1 MKSIDEYSITLF
13 DDWLHENRNDT
24 ADLGNVTL
32 VRSDEQ
38 FGDFSDWLLKGKR
51 PLAYDIEASGL
62 DTYSPHWVIKSIQWG
77 DCDDAWVFI
86 WGDPWFQRSIDIVME
101 RTDYRLLAHNA
112 TFDALGLDRHGHVDA
127 LDILARTFDTKILSH
142 LADPR
147 SRVEGGVGH
156 GLKNLAAHHVD
167 KSAPDSDAALKQ
179 IFKEHKWS
187 NKEGWKNIPAAH
199 PTLVQYAGM
208 DVILTAR
215 LFPKLR
221 DEIKRKT
228 MDHLVKYEHQI
239 LMLVAA
245 MERRGM
251 RIDIDYARKLIRDMT
266 VDEKNHIE
274 IVQGLGVENH
284 NATKDVAEGLRSL
297 GVRLTEVTP
306 TGATKVD
313 KTILDEIRADESAD
327 PRARMLAE
335 SVTAAKN
342 SAKWRDSYVTASLET
357 MDANGRVH
365 PKINSL
371 QARTGRMSIN
381 NPPLQQLPSGG
392 DAIRRMFL
400 AEEGCRM
407 ASIDFSGVEL
417 RVLAALSQDPVM
429 LRVFSEGL
437 DLHQT
442 TADSTGVSR
451 KVAKT
456 VNFGKV
462 YGAGPKTLA
471 RQSGLS
477 VEEAQKVCDLFDDT
491 YKGVTSFAHQLA
503 FPIKK
508 GERTFVVTH
517 TGRKLPVD
525 SERPYAAL
533 NYCIQSTA
541 RDVLGRAMIKVHEA
555 GLWDY
560 AVLPIHDEILFSFPQ
575 GDAEELCRQAGVVME
590 MVLKDVHISTEP
602 DLGGGSWGTLYTPG
616 EHDVIELTDQDRMKY
631 GDAHLIDHLFTAPK
645 FEF

>member
-1 MKSIDEYSITLF
+1 MMNEISLTLF
-13 DDWLHENRNDT
+13 DDWLHQETMTEDSI
-24 ADLGNVTL
+24 GKVTL

-38 FGDFSDWLLKGKR
+38 FADFRDWLMKSKR
-51 PLAYDIEASGL
+51 PLAYDIEATGL
-62 DTYSPHWVIKSIQWG
+62 DTYSLEWEIKSIQWG
-77 DCDDAWVFI
+77 DRDEAFVFI
-86 WGDPWFQRSIDIVME
+86 WKEPWFQKSIDMVMRE
-101 RTDYRLLAHNA
+101 TDYRLLAHNA
-112 TFDALGLDRHGHVDA
+112 SFDALGLDRHGHVDA
-127 LDILARTFDTKILSH
+127 LKLLDRTFDTKILAH

-147 SRVEGGVGH
+147 GRQEGGVGH
-156 GLKNLAAHHVD
+156 GLKNLAAFHVD
-167 KSAPDSDAALKQ
+167 KSAPDSDGALKAL
-179 IFKEHKWS
+179 FKQNKWS
-187 NKEGWKNIPAAH
+187 VQQGWKLIPPAH
-199 PTLVQYAGM
+199 PTLVHYAGT

-221 DEIKRKT
+221 DEIKRQT

-239 LMLVAA
+239 LRLVAD

-251 RIDIDYARKLIRDMT
+251 LIDIPYAERLVESMT
-266 VDEKNHIE
+266 ADEQHHID
-274 IVQGLGVENH
+274 IVRSYGVSNH
-284 NATKDVAEGLRSL
+284 NATKDVAEALQRL
-297 GVRLTEVTP
+297 GVRLIETTAN
-306 TGATKVD
+306 GALKVD
-313 KTILDEIRADESAD
+313 KTILSSIADDESQGEASV
-327 PRARMLAE
+327 LAK
-335 SVTAAKN
+335 SVMAAKN
-342 SAKWRDSYVTASLET
+342 SAKWRDSYVVASLQS
-357 MDANGRVH
+357 MDSNGRVH

-429 LRVFSEGL
+429 LQVFRDGA

-451 KVAKT
+451 KIAKT

-462 YGAGPKTLA
+462 YGAGPKTLS

-477 VEEAQKVCDLFDDT
+477 LDEAQKVCDLFDST
-491 YKGVTSFAHQLA
+491 YKGVTEYSHKLA
-503 FPIKK
+503 YPIKK
-508 GERTFVVTH
+508 GIRNYIITH

-525 SERPYAAL
+525 AERPYAAL

-541 RDVLGRAMIKVHEA
+541 RDVLGRAMLKISDA

-560 AVLPIHDEILFSFPQ
+560 AVLPIHDEILFSFPKEA
-575 GDAEELCRQAGVVME
+575 AEELCREAGVVME
-590 MVLKDVHISTEP
+590 MVLNDVHISTEP
-602 DLGGGSWGTLYTPG
+602 DLGGDSWGTLYTNG
-616 EHDVIELTDQDRMKY
+616 EHEVVELTDDDRRKY
-631 GDAHLIDHLFTAPK
+631 GDDKLKRLLFPTNT

>member
-1 MKSIDEYSITLF
+1 MVNEDSITLF
-13 DDWLHENRNDT
+13 DDWLHAT
-24 ADLGNVTL
+24 AHGDNALGEVVL
-32 VRSDEQ
+32 VRSDDA
-38 FGDFSDWLLKGKR
+38 FSDFRDWLLERQR

-62 DTYSPHWVIKSIQWG
+62 DTYSPEWVIKSIQWG
-77 DCDDAWVFI
+77 DQDKAFVFI
-86 WGDPWFQRSIDIVME
+86 WNEPWFQKSIDLVMNE
-101 RTDYRLLAHNA
+101 TDYRLLAHNA
-112 TFDALGLDRHGHVDA
+112 TFDALGLDRHNHVDA
-127 LDILARTFDTKILSH
+127 IELLARTYDTKILSH

-147 SRVEGGVGH
+147 SRQEGGVGH

-167 KSAPDSDAALKQ
+167 KSAPDSDSALKEVFQ
-179 IFKEHKWS
+179 QNKWS
-187 NKEGWKNIPAAH
+187 VQQGWKNIPATH

-221 DEIKRKT
+221 QEIKRQT

-239 LMLVAA
+239 LMLVAD

-251 RIDIDYARKLIRDMT
+251 RIDIEYAKRLVEDMT
-266 VDEKNHIE
+266 KEEHRNID
-274 IVQGLGVENH
+274 IVKSFGVANH
-284 NATKDVAEGLRSL
+284 NATKDVAAGLQAL
-297 GVRLTEVTP
+297 GVKLLETTNS
-306 TGATKVD
+306 GALKVD
-313 KTILDEIRADESAD
+313 KTILNAICDDEDAGD
-327 PRARMLAE
+327 ARVLAQA
-335 SVTAAKN
+335 VMAAKN
-342 SAKWRDSYVTASLET
+342 NAKWRDSYVTASLAS
-357 MDANGRVH
+357 MDSDGRVH

-400 AEEGCRM
+400 AEDGCRM

-429 LRVFSEGL
+429 LKVFKEGA

-442 TADSTGVSR
+442 TADNTGVTR

-471 RQSGLS
+471 RQSGLT
-477 VEEAQKVCDLFDDT
+477 VEEAQKVCDLFDST
-491 YKGVTSFAHQLA
+491 YQGVTKFSHQLA
-503 FPIKK
+503 FPVKK
-508 GERTFVVTH
+508 GQRSYVVTH

-525 SERPYAAL
+525 EERPYAAL

-541 RDVLGRAMIKVHEA
+541 RDVLGRAMLKVRDA

-560 AVLPIHDEILFSFPQ
+560 AVLPIHDEILFSFPE
-575 GDAEELCRQAGVVME
+575 DKAEELCREAGVVME
-590 MVLKDVHISTEP
+590 MILKDVHISTEP
-602 DLGGGSWGTLYTPG
+602 DLGGSSWGTLYTEG
-616 EHDVIELTDQDRMKY
+616 EHDVIELNDEDRRTY
-631 GDAHLIDHLFTAPK
+631 GDEHLIKHLFEAQT

>member
-1 MKSIDEYSITLF
+1 MVTNDSITLF
-13 DDWLHENRNDT
+13 DDWLHSSSVHDNS
-24 ADLGNVTL
+24 LGTVTL

-38 FGDFSDWLLKGKR
+38 FADFRDWLFSGNR
-51 PLAYDIEASGL
+51 PIAYDIEATGL
-62 DTYSPHWVIKSIQWG
+62 DTYSPGWEIKSIQWG
-77 DCDDAWVFI
+77 DRDAAYVFI
-86 WGDPWFQRSIDIVME
+86 WQEPWFQKSIDIVMRE
-101 RTDYRLLAHNA
+101 TKCRLLAHNA
-112 TFDALGLDRHGHVDA
+112 SFDALGLDRHGHVDA
-127 LDILARTFDTKILSH
+127 IKLLERTFDTKILAH

-147 SRVEGGVGH
+147 NRSEGGVGH

-167 KSAPDSDAALKQ
+167 KSAPDSDAALKNL
-179 IFKEHKWS
+179 FKENKWS
-187 NKEGWKNIPAAH
+187 VQQGWLNIPAAH
-199 PTLVQYAGM
+199 PTLVHYAGM

-221 DEIKRKT
+221 DEIKRQT

-239 LMLVAA
+239 LRLVAS

-251 RIDIDYARKLIRDMT
+251 LIDVPYAESLIEQMT
-266 VDEKNHIE
+266 YEEKHHI
-274 IVQGLGVENH
+274 GVVKSFGVNNH
-284 NATKDVAEGLRSL
+284 NATKDVAEALQRL
-297 GVRLTEVTP
+297 GVKLLETTP
-306 TGATKVD
+306 SGALKVD
-313 KTILDEIRADESAD
+313 KTILSAIAADESYGTACT
-327 PRARMLAE
+327 LAS
-335 SVTAAKN
+335 SVMSAKN
-342 SAKWRDSYVTASLET
+342 SAKWRDSYVVASLES
-357 MDANGRVH
+357 MDSNGRVH

-392 DAIRRMFL
+392 DAIRRMFI
-400 AEEGCRM
+400 AEQGCRM

-429 LRVFSEGL
+429 LSVFKEGA

-442 TADSTGVSR
+442 TADSTGVTR
-451 KVAKT
+451 KIAKT

-491 YKGVTSFAHQLA
+491 YKGVTEFSHKLA
-503 FPIKK
+503 YPVKK
-508 GERTFVVTH
+508 GIRNYVITH

-541 RDVLGRAMIKVHEA
+541 RDVLGRAMIKVADA

-560 AVLPIHDEILFSFPQ
+560 AVLPIHDEILFSFPEGQ
-575 GDAEELCRQAGVVME
+575 AEELCREAGVTME
-590 MVLKDVHISTEP
+590 MILKDVHISTEP
-602 DLGGGSWGTLYTPG
+602 DLGGDSWGTLYTEG
-616 EHDVIELTDQDRMKY
+616 EHAVVDLTDEDRLKY
-631 GDAHLIDHLFTAPK
+631 GDDKLKNTLFGTTE

>member
-1 MKSIDEYSITLF
+1 MVNNDSITLF
-13 DDWLHENRNDT
+13 DDWLHDQQTTNDG
-24 ADLGNVTL
+24 LGKVTL

-38 FGDFSDWLLKGKR
+38 FADFRDWLFSKSR
-51 PLAYDIEASGL
+51 PIAYDIEASGL
-62 DTYSPHWVIKSIQWG
+62 DTYSPDWEIKSIQWG
-77 DCDDAWVFI
+77 DTAEAFVFI
-86 WGDPWFQRSIDIVME
+86 WREPWFQKSIDLVMRE
-101 RTDYRLLAHNA
+101 TKHRLLAHNA
-112 TFDALGLDRHGHVDA
+112 TYDALGLDRHNHVDA
-127 LDILARTFDTKILSH
+127 IRLLDRTYDTKILAH

-147 SRVEGGVGH
+147 SRAEGGVGH

-167 KSAPDSDAALKQ
+167 KAAPDSDSALKDL
-179 IFKEHKWS
+179 FKQNKWS
-187 NKEGWKNIPAAH
+187 VQEGWKNIPAAH
-199 PTLVQYAGM
+199 PTLVHYAGT

-221 DEIKRKT
+221 DEIKRQT
-228 MDHLVKYEHQI
+228 MDHLVKYEHDI
-239 LMLVAA
+239 LKLVAA
-245 MERRGM
+245 MERRGI
-251 RIDIDYARKLIRDMT
+251 RIDVNYAEKLIETMT
-266 VDEKNHIE
+266 LQEQKNIS
-274 IVQGLGVENH
+274 IVNSFGVGNH
-284 NATKDVAEGLRSL
+284 NATRDVAEGLQRL
-297 GVRLTEVTP
+297 GVKLIETTAS
-306 TGATKVD
+306 GALKVD
-313 KTILDEIRADESAD
+313 KTILMSIADDDNAGN
-327 PRARMLAE
+327 AGMLARA
-335 SVTAAKN
+335 VMAAKN
-342 SAKWRDSYVTASLET
+342 NAKWRDSYIIASLES
-357 MDANGRVH
+357 MDSSGRVH

-429 LRVFSEGL
+429 LKVFRDGA

-442 TADSTGVSR
+442 TADNTGVTR

-477 VEEAQKVCDLFDDT
+477 IEEAQKVCDLFDST
-491 YKGVTSFAHQLA
+491 YKGVTEYSHKLA
-503 FPIKK
+503 FPVKK
-508 GERTFVVTH
+508 GHRNYVITH

-541 RDVLGRAMIKVHEA
+541 RDILGKAMIDVASE

-560 AVLPIHDEILFSFPQ
+560 AMLPIHDEILFSFPDGQ
-575 GDAEELCRQAGVVME
+575 AEELCRHAGVAME
-590 MVLKDVHISTEP
+590 TILKDVHISTEP
-602 DLGGGSWGTLYTPG
+602 DLGGDSWGTLYTEG
-616 EHDVIELTDQDRMKY
+616 EHTVVDLTDEDRRKY
-631 GDAHLIDHLFTAPK
+631 GDDKLKRGLFSTHDFK
-645 FEF
+645 F

>member
-1 MKSIDEYSITLF
+1 MMNEISLTLF
-13 DDWLHENRNDT
+13 DDWLHQETMTEDSI
-24 ADLGNVTL
+24 GKVTL

-38 FGDFSDWLLKGKR
+38 FADFRDWLMKSKR
-51 PLAYDIEASGL
+51 PLAYDIEATGL
-62 DTYSPHWVIKSIQWG
+62 DTYSLEWEIKSIQWG
-77 DCDDAWVFI
+77 DRDEAFVFI
-86 WGDPWFQRSIDIVME
+86 WKEPWFQKSIDMVMRE
-101 RTDYRLLAHNA
+101 TDYRLLAHNA
-112 TFDALGLDRHGHVDA
+112 SFDALGLDRHGHVDA
-127 LDILARTFDTKILSH
+127 LKLLDRTFDTKILAH

-147 SRVEGGVGH
+147 GRQEGGVGH
-156 GLKNLAAHHVD
+156 GLKNLAAFHVD
-167 KSAPDSDAALKQ
+167 KSAPDSDGALKAL
-179 IFKEHKWS
+179 FKQNKWS
-187 NKEGWKNIPAAH
+187 VQQGWKLIPPAH
-199 PTLVQYAGM
+199 PTLVHYAGT

-221 DEIKRKT
+221 DEIKRQT

-239 LMLVAA
+239 LRLVAD

-251 RIDIDYARKLIRDMT
+251 LIDIPYAERLVESMT
-266 VDEKNHIE
+266 ADEQHHID
-274 IVQGLGVENH
+274 IVRSYGVSNH
-284 NATKDVAEGLRSL
+284 NATKDVAEALQRL
-297 GVRLTEVTP
+297 GVRLIETTAN
-306 TGATKVD
+306 GALKVD
-313 KTILDEIRADESAD
+313 KTILSSIADDESQGEASV
-327 PRARMLAE
+327 LAK
-335 SVTAAKN
+335 SVMAAKN
-342 SAKWRDSYVTASLET
+342 SAKWRDSYVVASLQS
-357 MDANGRVH
+357 MDSNGRVH

-417 RVLAALSQDPVM
+417 RVLAALSQDAVM
-429 LRVFSEGL
+429 LQVFRDGA

-451 KVAKT
+451 KIAKT

-462 YGAGPKTLA
+462 YGAGPKTLS

-477 VEEAQKVCDLFDDT
+477 LDEAQKVCDLFDST
-491 YKGVTSFAHQLA
+491 YKGVTEYSHKLA
-503 FPIKK
+503 YPIKK
-508 GERTFVVTH
+508 GIRNYIITH

-525 SERPYAAL
+525 AERPYAAL

-541 RDVLGRAMIKVHEA
+541 RDVLGRAMLKISDA

-560 AVLPIHDEILFSFPQ
+560 AVLPIHDEILFSFPKEA
-575 GDAEELCRQAGVVME
+575 AEELCREAGVVME
-590 MVLKDVHISTEP
+590 MVLNDVHISTEP
-602 DLGGGSWGTLYTPG
+602 DLGGDSWGTLYTNG
-616 EHDVIELTDQDRMKY
+616 EHEVVELTDDDRRKY
-631 GDAHLIDHLFTAPK
+631 GDDKLKRLLFPTNT